1 MIMLL
6 KLATRQLIL
15 YLLKNHDIYSFFE
28 NSLDNAIEAVLKANK
43 EDRTIIINVVTK
55 GSFVVVHIE
64 NYCIQDVK
72 FENGM
77 PQTNKDKT
85 FHGYGIKS
93 IARVVK
99 KYNGSLAFRL
109 ENNIFSLN
117 ALFPLENSKE

>member
-1 MIMLL
+1 MSS
-6 KLATRQLIL
+6 T
-15 YLLKNHDIYSFFE
+15 DIYSFFE

-72 FENGM
+72 FENGL

-117 ALFPLENSKE
+117 ALFPLDNSKE